1 MQKIWASYAR
11 AHSAGPGNQSPL
23 CVPLSLRAPP
33 PNICWPNI
41 YFSITIWIAF
51 LPFEVPNHYIPHLS
65 FFFHFLKFYWSV
77 VDLQCDGVSD
87 IQQSDS
93 VIHICTSILFQI
105 LFLHRLSQNTGWS
118 SLCHTAGPHWTIIPD
133 TSVCICQ
140 SQPPSPSLSHS
151 HLSSLVTKSLFS
163 KSVSLFLFC
172 K

>member
-1 MQKIWASYAR
+1 MPGHTQQGLGIR
-11 AHSAGPGNQSPL
+11 VHSVSHCLCEPPLQTSVDQIFTFPLLYELPSSPL
-23 CVPLSLRAPP
+23 RSQTTTSH
-33 PNICWPNI
+33 I
-41 YFSITIWIAF
+41 F
-51 LPFEVPNHYIPHLS
+51 LFFFS
-65 FFFHFLKFYWSV
+65 FFKVLLKCSY
-77 VDLQCDGVSD
+77 LQCDGVSD